1 MVSVTLN
8 AQLPSVLAGMMEEAE
23 ILDDDGN
30 VVGYFT
36 PRERANMKRHEQARK
51 LFDAA
56 EGKRRAETEGEG
68 RPLEEILR
76 RLQGAEAPG

>member
-1 MVSVTLN
+1 MVTVTLN
-8 AQLPSVLAGMMEEAE
+8 EQLPAVLAGMTEEAE
-23 ILDDDGN
+23 ILNAAGQ

-36 PRERANMKRHEQARK
+36 PRERAEAKRHEQARK

-76 RLQGAEAPG
+76 RHGMETPE

>member
-8 AQLPSVLAGMMEEAE
+8 AQLPGVLAGMMEEAE
-23 ILDDDGN
+23 ILDGDGN